1 MKGLYILVNNGRES
15 PEMIIVFTVTWGN
28 TQKQK
33 FVEEYVMCF
42 ENRAM
47 REIVIHVYFNNY
59 LENYL

>member
-1 MKGLYILVNNGRES
+1 
-15 PEMIIVFTVTWGN
+15 MIIVFTVTWGN

-33 FVEEYVMCF
+33 FAEEYVMCF